1 LVIKNQKQIRGTIL
15 PLISVITPFSRGV
28 KELAQ
33 LIRDFRNQTFKNFE
47 HLIVNYGPA
56 PDDVKN
62 FIKEHEKDYNIRFSS
77 VEKNMALM
85 SQIPRSPGV
94 GPRIYG
100 TSKAISPFVYYADDD
115 NRVKDSLLEVL
126 LQGMTESRISVVQVA
141 CAESRI
147 KRNGSPTKIAIIPE
161 IGLPTFPMVCHID
174 TACFLVPRK
183 WALKDPWKYDG
194 NTGDFT
200 FLKRIIE
207 RNKPEI
213 VMNNGV
219 QADLDGLF
227 TRGIRDWVSIPP
239 FYRN

>member
-1 LVIKNQKQIRGTIL
+1 M

-28 KELAQ
+28 KELSQ

-47 HLIVNYGPA
+47 HIIVNDGPV

-62 FIKEHEKDYNIRFSS
+62 FIKDHQTDYNIHFMS

-85 SQIPRSPGV
+85 SNIPKSPGV
-94 GPRIYG
+94 GPRNYG
-100 TSKAISPFVYYADDD
+100 LSIAKGDFVYFADDD
-115 NRVKDSLLEVL
+115 NRYKSSLLETL
-126 LQGMTESRISVVQVA
+126 LGGMTESRISAVQVA
-141 CAESRI
+141 CRKSRI
-147 KRNGSPTKIAIIPE
+147 SKNGDPNQIAIIPE
-161 IGLPTFPMVCHID
+161 IGLPTFPMVCHVD
-174 TACFLVPRK
+174 TACLLVPRK
-183 WALKDPWKYDG
+183 WALKDPWKFDG

-219 QADLDGLF
+219 QADLDGIF
-227 TRGIRDWVSIPP
+227 TKGIRDWVSIPP
-239 FYRN
+239 FYRGL

>member
-1 LVIKNQKQIRGTIL
+1 L

-28 KELAQ
+28 KELSQ
-33 LIRDFRNQTFKNFE
+33 LIRDFRNQTFKDFE
-47 HLIVNYGPA
+47 HIIVHDGPV
-56 PDDVKN
+56 PDDIKI
-62 FIKEHEKDYNIRFSS
+62 FIKDHQSDYNIRFSS
-77 VEKNMALM
+77 VDKNMALM
-85 SQIPRSPGV
+85 SNIPKSPGV

-100 TSKAISPFVYYADDD
+100 TSIAKGNFLYYADDD
-115 NRVKDSLLEVL
+115 NRVRDSLLETL
-126 LQGMTESRISVVQVA
+126 LNGMTESRISVVQVA
-141 CAESRI
+141 CKESRI
-147 KRNGSPTKIAIIPE
+147 FKNGDPKRIAIIPE

-183 WALKDPWKYDG
+183 WALKDPWKFDG

-219 QADLDGLF
+219 QADLDGVF
-227 TRGIRDWVSIPP
+227 TKNLMDWVSIPP